1 MGAGFQ
7 GNPMRELDFREVLR
21 DNFFV
26 HAVPGNLKMA
36 VTEEQVTEETAERE
50 TEAPNENKAPS
61 IIWSQKRVPNIEKG
75 YNTSVPFYMMG
86 IFVALIILSVIFAKI
101 TS

>member
-1 MGAGFQ
+1 
-7 GNPMRELDFREVLR
+7 
-21 DNFFV
+21 
-26 HAVPGNLKMA
+26 MA
-36 VTEEQVTEETAERE
+36 EPEEHKTEETVEQEPSAQE
-50 TEAPNENKAPS
+50 TEAPEENTEAASETEESAETANKSEAAP

-86 IFVALIILSVIFAKI
+86 ILVALIILSVIFAKI

>member
-1 MGAGFQ
+1 
-7 GNPMRELDFREVLR
+7 
-21 DNFFV
+21 
-26 HAVPGNLKMA
+26 MA
-36 VTEEQVTEETAERE
+36 ETEEQKTEETAEQE
-50 TEAPNENKAPS
+50 TEAPDENEAPP

-86 IFVALIILSVIFAKI
+86 ILVALMILSVIFAKI

>member
-1 MGAGFQ
+1 
-7 GNPMRELDFREVLR
+7 
-21 DNFFV
+21 
-26 HAVPGNLKMA
+26 MA
-36 VTEEQVTEETAERE
+36 ETEEQTTEEMAEQE
-50 TEAPNENKAPS
+50 TEAPNENEVAP

-75 YNTSVPFYMMG
+75 YNSSVPFYMMG

>member
-1 MGAGFQ
+1 
-7 GNPMRELDFREVLR
+7 
-21 DNFFV
+21 
-26 HAVPGNLKMA
+26 MA
-36 VTEEQVTEETAERE
+36 ETEEQKTEDAVEQK
-50 TEAPNENKAPS
+50 TEAMDESKAPS

-75 YNTSVPFYMMG
+75 YNTSIPFYMMG

>member
-1 MGAGFQ
+1 
-7 GNPMRELDFREVLR
+7 
-21 DNFFV
+21 
-26 HAVPGNLKMA
+26 MA
-36 VTEEQVTEETAERE
+36 ETEEQKTEEVAERE
-50 TEAPNENKAPS
+50 TEAPDENEAPP

>member
-1 MGAGFQ
+1 
-7 GNPMRELDFREVLR
+7 
-21 DNFFV
+21 
-26 HAVPGNLKMA
+26 MA
-36 VTEEQVTEETAERE
+36 ETEEQKTEEMAEQE
-50 TEAPNENKAPS
+50 TEAPDENEVPDENEAPP

>member
-1 MGAGFQ
+1 
-7 GNPMRELDFREVLR
+7 
-21 DNFFV
+21 
-26 HAVPGNLKMA
+26 MA
-36 VTEEQVTEETAERE
+36 ETEEQKEEEMAEQEPPAQE
-50 TEAPNENKAPS
+50 TEAPDGSAEAIAESEEAP

-75 YNTSVPFYMMG
+75 YNPSVPFYMMG